1 MVHSVAGLREWST
14 LHSATTSCCSWC
26 QIPSRGVYVHA
37 CKWELA
43 VPCTCI
49 YMRMWVYAYVLVGTY
64 VHMPQLLIFYENV
77 YICVVRLYYLL
88 QALFGAVKCTYIV
101 SECLHFGDALPVELW
116 VWPRCARLI
125 HYIVSIRCAGLNC
138 YIVYSITCLRTRTE
152 YVRTV
157 YSMMESPELRCHT

>member
-26 QIPSRGVYVHA
+26 QVPSRGVYVHA

-43 VPCTCI
+43 VLCTCI

-64 VHMPQLLIFYENV
+64 VRMPQLLIFLWEFLYLCSATVLFIAGTIWSSKMYV
-77 YICVVRLYYLL
+77 YC
-88 QALFGAVKCTYIV
+88 F
-101 SECLHFGDALPVELW
+101 ECLHFGDALPVELW
-116 VWPRCARLI
+116 VWPCCAGLI
-125 HYIVSIRCAGLNC
+125 HYIVSIRCAGLNY